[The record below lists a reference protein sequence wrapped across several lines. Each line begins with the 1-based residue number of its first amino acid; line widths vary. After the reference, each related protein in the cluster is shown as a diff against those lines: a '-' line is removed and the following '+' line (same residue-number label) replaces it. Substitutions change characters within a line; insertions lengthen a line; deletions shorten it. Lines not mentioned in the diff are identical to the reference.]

1 MRDSTFTNFW
11 LYEFA
16 ADLITPGL
24 EKLPDV
30 KFWEKMNAD
39 TQDIPNGSVF
49 VTYDPEKPTQ
59 IFVVPNVL
67 ISRLPEL
74 MPAVREMEAKASIRY
89 LDAYYNKGMV
99 IKSMKESL
107 AEQRRAV
114 EEMKEKAG

>member
-1 MRDSTFTNFW
+1 
-11 LYEFA
+11 
-16 ADLITPGL
+16 
-24 EKLPDV
+24 
-30 KFWEKMNAD
+30 
-39 TQDIPNGSVF
+39 
-49 VTYDPEKPTQ
+49 
-59 IFVVPNVL
+59 VL
-67 ISRLPEL
+67 ISRLPDL